1 MLVIPALDLSEGQ
14 VVRLRRGE
22 MAEKTVYSSDPAA
35 VARDWARCGAEI
47 IHVVDLDGAVSGV
60 PCNRDALRSIVDAA
74 GVPIEFGGG
83 LRTLEAMAAAFDAG
97 AHWVVLGTVALT
109 DPELLAAA
117 VGRYAD
123 RVIVALDARDGRIAV
138 EGWTRTSD
146 VDTVDLAREMQSLGV
161 QRLLCTDIATDGM
174 LTGPNIPGLRRIAEA
189 VDIPVIASG
198 GVSCVADIR
207 ALRPLEA
214 LGIMGVITGRA
225 LYEARLDLREAIAA
239 ARG

>member
-1 MLVIPALDLSEGQ
+1 VLVIPAIDLSEGQ

-22 MAEKTVYSSDPAA
+22 MAEKTIYSTDPAA
-35 VARDWARCGAEI
+35 VAREWARAGAEI

-60 PCNRDALRSIVDAA
+60 PRNREALRSIADAA

-83 LRTLEAMAAAFDAG
+83 LRTLDAMAAAFDAG

-109 DPELLAAA
+109 DPELLGAS
-117 VGRYAD
+117 VSRYAD

-146 VDTVDLAREMQSLGV
+146 VDAVDLAREMQSLGV

-174 LTGPNIPGLRRIAEA
+174 LSGPNIAGLRRIAEA
-189 VDIPVIASG
+189 VDIGVIASG
-198 GVSCVADIR
+198 GVSCVEDIV

-225 LYEARLDLREAIAA
+225 LYEGRLDLREAIAA